1 MGKVTFFKLRVGKV
15 ILGQTTSRF
24 TVITPNNDDNNN
36 NNNNN
41 NKRQSKLI

>member
-1 MGKVTFFKLRVGKV
+1 MTFFKPRVGKV
-15 ILGQTTSRF
+15 ILGQTTGRF
-24 TVITPNNDDNNN
+24 IVITPNNDNNNN

>member
-1 MGKVTFFKLRVGKV
+1 MGKVTFFKPRVGKV
-15 ILGQTTSRF
+15 ILGQTIGRF
-24 TVITPNNDDNNN
+24 TVITPNNDNN

>member
-1 MGKVTFFKLRVGKV
+1 MGKVTFFKSWVGKV
-15 ILGQTTSRF
+15 ILDQTTGRF

-41 NKRQSKLI
+41 KRQSKLI

>member
-1 MGKVTFFKLRVGKV
+1 MTFFKPWVGKV
-15 ILGQTTSRF
+15 ILGQTTGRF
-24 TVITPNNDDNNN
+24 TVITPNND

>member
-1 MGKVTFFKLRVGKV
+1 MGKVTFFKPRVGKV

-36 NNNNN
+36 NN
-41 NKRQSKLI
+41 KRQSKLI